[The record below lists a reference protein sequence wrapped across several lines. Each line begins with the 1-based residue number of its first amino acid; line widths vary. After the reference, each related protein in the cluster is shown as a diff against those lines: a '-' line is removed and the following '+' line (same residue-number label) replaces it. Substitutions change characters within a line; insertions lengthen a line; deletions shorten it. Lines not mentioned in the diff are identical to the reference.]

1 MEKGGQEDSPIVGQ
15 DEGGGRT
22 APPSSSWNQATL
34 TTMGVLLTS
43 LTVGAMNDA
52 VSTTFGSDYRMPL
65 GPMGALLA
73 LQFGL
78 TAAPAA
84 QPRTIIVG
92 QVVSIL
98 ITLAFAEISSVD
110 AWIKQSLA
118 VVMAVGCMAKI
129 GVVNPPAAANAFVF
143 ASGSWGY
150 TNRVV
155 ALFGNVVAIMC
166 AVLINNVSDKRQYPS
181 FWGIPPILQCSPSKV
196 SKNHQLDPIE
206 SLLRRAR
213 ARQAKKSAKAD
224 QTNDK
229 GRSDPM
235 PVIIEPSVVED
246 VELGASK
253 IQNDSGHT
261 VVASEYS
268 TDITK
273 SVTTVESGLYSLVTS
288 SQIVRQQSK
297 SRVLLITVTHGF
309 SRLNYCADRPFLSP
323 AVVFELRS

>member
-1 MEKGGQEDSPIVGQ
+1 MDTTATTTSKRQSTMRTRLAEMFHSPQGSERWDQVMWKKVDKKVRQ
-15 DEGGGRT
+15 SLVKMRGGGRT

-34 TTMGVLLTS
+34 TTMGVLLTI
-43 LTVGAMNDA
+43 LALGALNEGA
-52 VSTTFGSDYRMPL
+52 SATFGSDYRMPL
-65 GPMGALLA
+65 GPMGALLG

-98 ITLAFAEISSVD
+98 IALAFAEISSVD

-196 SKNHQLDPIE
+196 SKNHQPDPIE
-206 SLLRRAR
+206 SLLLRTR
-213 ARQAKKSAKAD
+213 ARQAKKFAKRVEV
-224 QTNDK
+224 NDK
-229 GRSDPM
+229 GGSDPM
-235 PVIIEPSVVED
+235 PDIIEPSVVED
-246 VELGASK
+246 VELGAGK
-253 IQNDSGHT
+253 KQNGSGQS
-261 VVASEYS
+261 VAVTEHS
-268 TDITK
+268 TDND
-273 SVTTVESGLYSLVTS
+273 ECYD
-288 SQIVRQQSK
+288 
-297 SRVLLITVTHGF
+297 
-309 SRLNYCADRPFLSP
+309 C
-323 AVVFELRS
+323 